1 VCKSQLLTAVDLA
14 EIDAKK
20 HMRKLKRKAAQATAA
35 TDSVPSSSGPAVLAS
50 GNARGQPFLRKK
62 RSKHA
67 AAPVPV
73 RAPEWMGDS
82 ETQDMDELELR
93 RNWDLSTQL
102 LRRVLIGCHSWQG
115 IFSVTHSTLQK
126 INGQDPCSGSFLVN
140 VPGQSEAPAQ
150 PPTAW

>member
-1 VCKSQLLTAVDLA
+1 VCKSQLLTSVELA

-20 HMRKLKRKAAQATAA
+20 QMRKLKRKAAQTTAA
-35 TDSVPSSSGPAVLAS
+35 TDSVPSSSAPAVLTS
-50 GNARGQPFLRKK
+50 GNAKGQPLPRKK
-62 RSKHA
+62 RSKQA

-73 RAPEWMGDS
+73 PEWMGDS
-82 ETQDMDELELR
+82 ETQDMDEWELR
-93 RNWDLSTQL
+93 QNWDLSAQL

-140 VPGQSEAPAQ
+140 VPGQSDAPAQ
-150 PPTAW
+150 PPIAW